1 MWAPRC
7 SAPSEPVNR
16 RSNGSLV
23 RTQHLRQGGE
33 RRVHLRV
40 AVRRGA
46 HDGSVEA
53 ERDVVHEHVAV
64 DVSQV
69 HRPLDGLSVTVE
81 RADDVVTV
89 ESEVECEMVP
99 RAGRHHD
106 HRQPHLGRHRADH
119 RLGTVA
125 AGHAEDVDAAGGH
138 VAHHLKPVLARL
150 QHHGPDAAPRAL
162 VDEMEPLGLATSG
175 LEIHEQD
182 ASGGGRHRRA
192 LGLALLE
199 RAHRGAQCVLREGDG
214 DNEQRRRVRTTDR
227 TR

>member
-1 MWAPRC
+1 MA
-7 SAPSEPVNR
+7 
-16 RSNGSLV
+16 
-23 RTQHLRQGGE
+23 
-33 RRVHLRV
+33 RVVSTFASRY
-40 AVRRGA
+40 AVGA
-46 HDGSVEA
+46 HDGGVQA
-53 ERDVVHEHVAV
+53 ERDVVHEHVTV

-106 HRQPHLGRHRADH
+106 HRQPHLDRHRADH

-138 VAHHLKPVLARL
+138 VPHHLKPVLARL
-150 QHHGPDAAPRAL
+150 QHHGLDAAPRAL
-162 VDEMEPLGLATSG
+162 VHEMEPLRLATPG
-175 LEIHEQD
+175 LEVHEQD

-199 RAHRGAQCVLREGDG
+199 RADRGAQCVLREGDG
-214 DNEQRRRVRTTDR
+214 DNEQDDAYDDRERRGSPLR
-227 TR
+227 